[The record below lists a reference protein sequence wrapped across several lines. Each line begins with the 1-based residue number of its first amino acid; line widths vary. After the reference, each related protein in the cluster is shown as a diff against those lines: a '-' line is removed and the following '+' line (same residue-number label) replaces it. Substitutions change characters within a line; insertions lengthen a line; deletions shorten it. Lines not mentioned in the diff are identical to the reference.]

1 MLLDDID
8 GALHSTAQT
17 ELVRAIR
24 SILAARPDVQVLCTS
39 HSPDLLDNVSLEEIR
54 VMALDKDG
62 YARCG
67 RLSDHPE
74 SEKWRKMLR
83 TGEFW
88 ASVGE
93 DWLLEGRADGG

>member
-1 MLLDDID
+1 MRCLRTLLT
-8 GALHSTAQT
+8 S
-17 ELVRAIR
+17 
-24 SILAARPDVQVLCTS
+24 RPEVQVVCTS
-39 HSPDLLDNVSLEEIR
+39 HSPDLLDQVALEEVR

-62 YARCG
+62 YARCR

-74 SEKWRKMLR
+74 SERWRKMLR

-93 DWLLEGRADGG
+93 DWLLEAA